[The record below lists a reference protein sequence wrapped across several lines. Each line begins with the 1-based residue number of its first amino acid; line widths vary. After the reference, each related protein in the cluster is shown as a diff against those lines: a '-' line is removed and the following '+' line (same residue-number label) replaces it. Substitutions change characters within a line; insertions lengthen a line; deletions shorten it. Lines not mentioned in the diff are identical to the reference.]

1 MRVGEGVGVGL
12 GRDWDWTGMG
22 WVGRYIDL
30 WGAYIDIF
38 FNVDLLMTSGD
49 DRTSVN
55 VGS

>member
-38 FNVDLLMTSGD
+38 FNVDLLMTFGD